1 MPDEVLLLIE
11 KFKSKKLD
19 IPVIVSKNRLAA
31 AKTCLN
37 NDEIYYNLA
46 EMEWKAEADAD
57 GNIDLLDAMQAK
69 NSKIIE
75 EQTEERE
82 GEEGVGVG
90 GCAGTEAA
98 ESEVIDIT
106 YKCAYKD
113 VHDEFDENKRIAI
126 LDDGFTALNIKK
138 DINIILIDASINIFI
153 QNVIPAGI
161 LREPL
166 SALKYADIIVINKC
180 RPELLENSTSSSYKA
195 SIENKLKKYNKNC
208 PVFYSYYKPNKL
220 ISQKN
225 AMSIEDLKAFK
236 AKGGK
241 ILAVCA
247 IGNSDYFYENLTD
260 CEASA
265 DYKMEFNDHYE
276 YTETDFKEITNILH
290 SDDKYIAVT
299 TLKDYV
305 KLKRFNFKDLS
316 GIHNDINNDEF
327 DKIYYLDFDIIIDG
341 NFYEHIYDIYNRHC
355 GHSKRSNLS

>member
-11 KFKSKKLD
+11 QFKSKKKD

-46 EMEWKAEADAD
+46 ENNWGADD
-57 GNIDLLDAMQAK
+57 RNI
-69 NSKIIE
+69 N
-75 EQTEERE
+75 TE
-82 GEEGVGVG
+82 
-90 GCAGTEAA
+90 TET
-98 ESEVIDIT
+98 IDIT

-113 VHDEFDENKRIAI
+113 VHVEFDGNKRIAI

-138 DINIILIDASINIFI
+138 NVNIILIDANIDIFI

-180 RPELLENSTSSSYKA
+180 RPDLLKNQPSLNQLSSNNQSSSFKTD
-195 SIENKLKKYNKNC
+195 IENKLKKYNKNC
-208 PVFYSYYKPNKL
+208 SIFYSYYKPDKFV
-220 ISQKN
+220 SQKN
-225 AMSIEDLKAFK
+225 ILPVEDLKAIK
-236 AKGGK
+236 AEGAK

-247 IGNSDYFYENLTD
+247 IGNSDYFYENLNG
-260 CEASA
+260 CGAPA
-265 DYKMEFNDHYE
+265 DYKMEFADHYE
-276 YTETDFKEITNILH
+276 YAETDFKEITNILN

-305 KLKRFNFKDLS
+305 KLKRFKKFNEASQTDLPVPYTS
-316 GIHNDINNDEF
+316 DAYIYELYNKAF

-341 NFYEHIYDIYNRHC
+341 NFYEHIYDIYK
-355 GHSKRSNLS
+355 SI

>member
-1 MPDEVLLLIE
+1 MPDEVLLLVE
-11 KFKSKKLD
+11 KFKSKKID
-19 IPVIVSKNRLAA
+19 IPVVVSKNRLKAA
-31 AKTCLN
+31 RACLN

-46 EMEWKAEADAD
+46 EMEWNLDTSQAENNEIIPDETPE
-57 GNIDLLDAMQAK
+57 
-69 NSKIIE
+69 SK
-75 EQTEERE
+75 
-82 GEEGVGVG
+82 
-90 GCAGTEAA
+90 TEA
-98 ESEVIDIT
+98 IDIT
-106 YKCAYKD
+106 YECAYKD
-113 VHDEFDENKRIAI
+113 VHDEFDGNKRIAI

-138 DINIILIDASINIFI
+138 DINIILIDASIDIFI

-180 RPELLENSTSSSYKA
+180 RPELLENSTSSSFKA

-208 PVFYSYYKPNKL
+208 SVFYSYYKPNKL

-225 AMSIEDLKAFK
+225 VISIEDLKAFK

-247 IGNSDYFYENLTD
+247 IGNSYYFYENLTE
-260 CEASA
+260 CEAPA

-341 NFYEHIYDIYNRHC
+341 NFYEHIYDVYNRHC
-355 GHSKRSNLS
+355 GRSKRNNLS

>member
-11 KFKSKKLD
+11 KFKSKKID

-46 EMEWKAEADAD
+46 EMEWKVDENMLYTDTQHAE
-57 GNIDLLDAMQAK
+57 N
-69 NSKIIE
+69 NEIIPDE
-75 EQTEERE
+75 T
-82 GEEGVGVG
+82 
-90 GCAGTEAA
+90 
-98 ESEVIDIT
+98 IDIT

-113 VHDEFDENKRIAI
+113 VHDEFDGNKRIAI

-138 DINIILIDASINIFI
+138 NINIILIDANIDIFI

-180 RPELLENSTSSSYKA
+180 RPELLEDKSSFKTG
-195 SIENKLKKYNKNC
+195 IENKLKKYNKNC
-208 PVFYSYYKPNKL
+208 PIFYSYYKPNKL
-220 ISQKN
+220 ISHKN
-225 AMSIEDLKAFK
+225 VLYAEDLKELK
-236 AKGGK
+236 AKGAK

-247 IGNSDYFYENLTD
+247 IGNSGYFYENLND
-260 CEASA
+260 CGAAA
-265 DYKMEFNDHYE
+265 DYKMEFADHYE
-276 YTETDFKEITNILH
+276 YNESDFKNIAKILN

-305 KLKRFNFKDLS
+305 KLKRFNFKSANINDL
-316 GIHNDINNDEF
+316 HNSAFN
-327 DKIYYLDFDIIIDG
+327 KIYYLDFDIIVENNAENR
-341 NFYEHIYDIYNRHC
+341 NFYEYIYDTYNSHYN
-355 GHSKRSNLS
+355 NLNI